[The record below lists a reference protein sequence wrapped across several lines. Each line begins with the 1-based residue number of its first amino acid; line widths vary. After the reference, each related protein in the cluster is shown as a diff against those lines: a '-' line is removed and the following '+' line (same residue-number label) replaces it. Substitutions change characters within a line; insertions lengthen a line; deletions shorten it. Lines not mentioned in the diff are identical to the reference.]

1 VTESDFTNLP
11 LLIIGT
17 SLAGL
22 LPLPFLSL
30 ISDEPQNQNAPSKCG
45 GASES
50 LALASEST
58 TSKAPLP
65 LDERDETD
73 DTDQNKSRE
82 QPTLI

>member
-1 VTESDFTNLP
+1 MP

-30 ISDEPQNQNAPSKCG
+30 ISDEPQKNQNAPSKCVG
-45 GASES
+45 VSES

-65 LDERDETD
+65 LGETDETEE
-73 DTDQNKSRE
+73 NKSRE
-82 QPTLI
+82 QSNLI

>member
-1 VTESDFTNLP
+1 MTESDFTNLP

-30 ISDEPQNQNAPSKCG
+30 ISDEPQNQNGPSKCAG
-45 GASES
+45 VSES
-50 LALASEST
+50 PALASEST

-65 LDERDETD
+65 LDETDEIDETEE
-73 DTDQNKSRE
+73 NKSRE
-82 QPTLI
+82 QPNLI

>member
-1 VTESDFTNLP
+1 MTESDFTNLP

-30 ISDEPQNQNAPSKCG
+30 ISDEPQNQNGPSKCAG
-45 GASES
+45 VSES
-50 LALASEST
+50 RALASETT

-65 LDERDETD
+65 LDETDETEK
-73 DTDQNKSRE
+73 NKSRE
-82 QPTLI
+82 QSNLI